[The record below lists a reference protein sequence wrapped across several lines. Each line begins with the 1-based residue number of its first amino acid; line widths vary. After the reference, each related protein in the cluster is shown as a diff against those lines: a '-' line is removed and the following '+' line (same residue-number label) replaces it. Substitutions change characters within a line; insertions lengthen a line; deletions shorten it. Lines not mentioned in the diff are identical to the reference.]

1 MARSQALQDFLNAAI
16 VAFDRFVEDSRA
28 RQSQTQI
35 FAHLQTSLPERVN
48 IAKRLPVCGL
58 YLQSVL
64 AAKAEQPSLN
74 ILLRRF
80 AALEAQLEWNCR
92 STYDNSASANFPMGH
107 ANTMIVGPG
116 GLEDRPDVWLGAT
129 LMAPNVRYP
138 DHDHAP
144 EEIYLVLSDGEF
156 MQGDSGWF
164 TPGMGGSF
172 YNPPGIRHA
181 MRSGEKPL
189 FAFWALLP
197 DQRKH

>member
-1 MARSQALQDFLNAAI
+1 MARSQALQDFLNTAF
-16 VAFDRFVEDSRA
+16 VAFDQFTKDSRG
-28 RQSQTQI
+28 RQSLMQI
-35 FAHLQTSLPERVN
+35 FAHLQTSRPERVN

-58 YLQSVL
+58 YFESVL
-64 AAKAEQPSLN
+64 AAKAEQPPLN
-74 ILLRRF
+74 ILLQHF
-80 AALEAQLEWNCR
+80 AVLETQLEWKCR
-92 STYDNSASANFPMGH
+92 STYDNSASVNFPMGH

-116 GLEDRPDVWLGAT
+116 GLEDRSDVWLGAT
-129 LMAPNVRYP
+129 LMAPNVQYP

-181 MRSGEKPL
+181 MRSGEGPL